1 MINRLVK
8 IWGLAAALLLSATLF
23 GQTPRSDS
31 LLTEG
36 RDLFYKSVETEEFIN
51 PAIDIFSTLQSE
63 SNQHNITAVTY
74 IGALTCLKGKHAF
87 WPQKKF
93 EYVNDGLKIMDEAL
107 AQETNNL
114 EALFI
119 RATTTYYLPF
129 FFHRKEQSREDMRQ
143 LSRLLLEFNTDT
155 YPKELVQNVIAFL
168 RENADLSE
176 TQSQELFTLQTE
188 MVQK

>member
-1 MINRLVK
+1 
-8 IWGLAAALLLSATLF
+8 
-23 GQTPRSDS
+23 
-31 LLTEG
+31 
-36 RDLFYKSVETEEFIN
+36 LFYMSVESEKFID
-51 PAIDIFSTLQSE
+51 PAIDIFSSLQSG
-63 SNQHNITAVTY
+63 SNQHNITAATY

-93 EYVNDGLKIMDEAL
+93 EYVNKGLKMMDEAL
-107 AQETNNL
+107 AQDSNNL

-129 FFHRKEQSREDMRQ
+129 FFHRQEQSREDMRQ
-143 LSRLLLEFNTDT
+143 LSRLILEFNTDI

-168 RENADLSE
+168 RDNAELSDM
-176 TQSQELFTLQTE
+176 QSQELLILQTK